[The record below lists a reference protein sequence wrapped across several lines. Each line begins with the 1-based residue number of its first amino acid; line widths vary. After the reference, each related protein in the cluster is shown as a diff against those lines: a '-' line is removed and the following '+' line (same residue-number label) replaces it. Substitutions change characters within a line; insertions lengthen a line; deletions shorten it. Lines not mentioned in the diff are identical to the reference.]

1 MLEQAPLNTS
11 APANLYKLQK
21 LLSIGMS
28 ALGLSELLTSLKL
41 INLTYLVKM
50 KEYILFIL
58 KTEMCRVRFQDF
70 NL

>member
-28 ALGLSELLTSLKL
+28 APGLSELLTSLKL

-58 KTEMCRVRFQDF
+58 KTDMFRVRFQDF

>member
-1 MLEQAPLNTS
+1 MTVERVGAGAPQHLGPGQPLQAAEAPLNWYVS
-11 APANLYKLQK
+11 
-21 LLSIGMS
+21 SR
-28 ALGLSELLTSLKL
+28 TSLKL